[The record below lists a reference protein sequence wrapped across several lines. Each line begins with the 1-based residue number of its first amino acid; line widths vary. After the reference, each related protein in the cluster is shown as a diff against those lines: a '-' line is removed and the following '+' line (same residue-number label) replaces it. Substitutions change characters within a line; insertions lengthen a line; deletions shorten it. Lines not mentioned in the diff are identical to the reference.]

1 MGLLEIIW
9 GIVFGILSRL
19 RFGIGPEQH
28 KNFLAR
34 DIKYRA
40 DHLVFFVC
48 PKSYNRNMK
57 LLLTSSGLSKRDI
70 GAALQGMFD
79 TSPSEVKVGFIPTAA
94 NVEPYS
100 KDWMISQF
108 NQLQRYGFYQID
120 IVDIAADGV
129 DWRTRLDACDM
140 LWLSGG
146 NTFYLLD
153 QVRKTGFDEW
163 LKQNCETKVYVGG
176 SASTI
181 LVTPTIK
188 IADGVDDNTVGLE
201 DFTGL
206 GLVDFEINVHCN
218 AAMIEAT
225 KEYAD
230 ASEYSVYA
238 LDDLSAIKILDGNVE
253 VISGGSW
260 KFYA

>member
-1 MGLLEIIW
+1 
-9 GIVFGILSRL
+9 
-19 RFGIGPEQH
+19 
-28 KNFLAR
+28 
-34 DIKYRA
+34 
-40 DHLVFFVC
+40 
-48 PKSYNRNMK
+48 MK

-79 TSPSEVKVGFIPTAA
+79 KTPSEVKVGFIPTAA

-100 KDWMISQF
+100 KDWVISQF

-129 DWRTRLDACDM
+129 DWRGRLANVDM

-153 QVRKTGFDEW
+153 QVRKTGFDVW
-163 LKQNCETKVYVGG
+163 LKQNIDHKVYVGG

-181 LVTPTIK
+181 LMTPTI
-188 IADGVDDNTVGLE
+188 AVAGLE
-201 DFTGL
+201 PGDENVPGITDLTGL
-206 GLVDFEINVHCN
+206 GYVDFEIEPHCD
-218 AAMIEAT
+218 AARIESV

-230 ASEYSVYA
+230 QTDNPVYA
-238 LDDLSAIKILDGNVE
+238 IDDLTAIKVVDGNVE

-260 KFYA
+260 KLYA

>member
-1 MGLLEIIW
+1 
-9 GIVFGILSRL
+9 
-19 RFGIGPEQH
+19 
-28 KNFLAR
+28 
-34 DIKYRA
+34 
-40 DHLVFFVC
+40 
-48 PKSYNRNMK
+48 MK
-57 LLLTSSGLSKRDI
+57 LLLTSSGLSKRVI
-70 GAALQGMFD
+70 GEALQDMFD
-79 TSPSEVKVGFIPTAA
+79 KSPSEVKVGFIPTAA

-100 KDWMISQF
+100 KDWLIAQF
-108 NQLQRYGFYQID
+108 GQLQRYGFYQID

-129 DWRTRLDACDM
+129 DWRARLADVDM

-153 QVRKTGFDEW
+153 RVRKTGFDVW
-163 LKQNCETKVYVGG
+163 LAENIDHKVYVGG

-188 IADGVDDNTVGLE
+188 IADGVDDNVVGLE

-206 GLVDFEINVHCN
+206 GLVDFETNVHCN

-225 KEYAD
+225 KAYAD
-230 ASEYSVYA
+230 ASSHAVYA
-238 LDDLSAIKILDGNVE
+238 LDDLSAIKVIDGSVE

-260 KFYA
+260 RLYE

>member
-1 MGLLEIIW
+1 
-9 GIVFGILSRL
+9 
-19 RFGIGPEQH
+19 
-28 KNFLAR
+28 
-34 DIKYRA
+34 
-40 DHLVFFVC
+40 
-48 PKSYNRNMK
+48 MK

-79 TSPSEVKVGFIPTAA
+79 KSPSEVRVGFIPTAA
-94 NVEPYS
+94 NVEPYN
-100 KDWMISQF
+100 KDWVVSQF

-129 DWRTRLDACDM
+129 DWRPRLEVCDM

-163 LKQNCETKVYVGG
+163 LKQNIDSKVYVGG

-188 IADGVDDNTVGLE
+188 IADGVDDNAVGLE

-206 GLVDFEINVHCN
+206 NLVDFEISVHCN

-225 KEYAD
+225 KAYAE
-230 ASEYSVYA
+230 ASGHTVYA
-238 LDDLSAIKILDGNVE
+238 LDDLSAIKVTNGNVE

-260 KFYA
+260 RLYE

>member
-1 MGLLEIIW
+1 MRVGDSL
-9 GIVFGILSRL
+9 
-19 RFGIGPEQH
+19 
-28 KNFLAR
+28 
-34 DIKYRA
+34 
-40 DHLVFFVC
+40 
-48 PKSYNRNMK
+48 MK

-70 GAALQGMFD
+70 GVVLQGMFD
-79 TSPSEVKVGFIPTAA
+79 KSPSDVKVGFIPTAA
-94 NVEPYS
+94 NVEPYN
-100 KDWMISQF
+100 KDWVVSQF

-153 QVRKTGFDEW
+153 QVRKTGFDTW
-163 LKQNCETKVYVGG
+163 LKENIDSKVYVGG

-188 IADGVDDNTVGLE
+188 IADGVDNNVVGLK

-218 AAMIEAT
+218 AAMCEAT

-230 ASEYSVYA
+230 AVGHPVYA
-238 LDDLSAIKILDGNVE
+238 LDDLSAIKVVDGKAE

-260 KFYA
+260 KLYE

>member
-1 MGLLEIIW
+1 
-9 GIVFGILSRL
+9 
-19 RFGIGPEQH
+19 
-28 KNFLAR
+28 
-34 DIKYRA
+34 
-40 DHLVFFVC
+40 
-48 PKSYNRNMK
+48 MK

-70 GAALQGMFD
+70 GVALQGVFD
-79 TSPSEVKVGFIPTAA
+79 KSPSEVRVGFIPTAA
-94 NVEPYS
+94 NVEPYN

-108 NQLQRYGFYQID
+108 AQLQRYGFYQID

-163 LKQNCETKVYVGG
+163 LKENIESKVYVGG

-201 DFTGL
+201 DLSGL
-206 GLVDFEINVHCN
+206 SLVDFEINVHCN

-225 KEYAD
+225 KEYAE
-230 ASEYSVYA
+230 AAGHAVYA
-238 LDDLSAIKILDGNVE
+238 LDDLSAIKVVDGDVE

-260 KFYA
+260 KLYE